1 MRRNA
6 LNGALMALIRYLDET
21 ELAVA
26 DRVPDSDNILRIHSV
41 HPAVMRQHYEL
52 YLEVMHR
59 PGPLTRRQREVI
71 AVRISALNRC
81 HY

>member
-1 MRRNA
+1 
-6 LNGALMALIRYLDET
+6 MALIRYLDET